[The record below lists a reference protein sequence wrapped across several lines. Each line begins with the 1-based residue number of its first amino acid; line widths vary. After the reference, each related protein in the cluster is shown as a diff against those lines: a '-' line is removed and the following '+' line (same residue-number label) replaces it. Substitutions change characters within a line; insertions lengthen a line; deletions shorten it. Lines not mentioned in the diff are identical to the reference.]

1 MPREAFP
8 LPATS
13 LSIILM
19 ATLRELKERIGSV
32 ASTQKT
38 TSAMKMI
45 SSAKMHKATQQL
57 QRLSPFRG
65 MVQSVL
71 AHLLSTDQ
79 EFSSPLIAT
88 RKVEK
93 MALVVYGSDD
103 GLCGA
108 FNINIFKQL
117 LTIIGK
123 LRAEHGKKLAIT
135 VHPIGKKMSKAVH
148 KVERELAIAV
158 EDVNY
163 MNTRS
168 TSDQLHDFTEML
180 RERFVDKRY
189 DRVDVIYMRFY
200 SAGRQRLQNE
210 TLLPVSPEALAKE
223 AAKGDANA
231 PCLFEP
237 DANTI
242 FTSVLPL
249 HLRAAMQDVFTHS
262 AASEQ
267 ATRVMAMQTASDNA
281 AELLEELNLE
291 YNKLRQASITTELLD
306 IVGGQVER

>member
-1 MPREAFP
+1 
-8 LPATS
+8 
-13 LSIILM
+13 M

-57 QRLSPFRG
+57 QRLSPYRT
-65 MVQSVL
+65 MVQNVL
-71 AHLLSTDQ
+71 GHLMLTDF
-79 EFSSPLIAT
+79 EFSSQLIT
-88 RKVEK
+88 VREVGSL
-93 MALVVYGSDD
+93 ALVVYGSDD

-117 LTIIGK
+117 LSLIKSHREQLGSSID
-123 LRAEHGKKLAIT
+123 IT
-135 VHPIGKKMSKAVH
+135 VFPIGKKIAKAVH
-148 KVERELAIAV
+148 KVEKELRIKV
-158 EDVNY
+158 KDVPY

-168 TSDQLHDFTEML
+168 TAEQLHEFTEQL
-180 RERFVDKRY
+180 RDDFVKAVY
-189 DRVDVIYMRFY
+189 DRVDVVYMKFH
-200 SAGRQRLQNE
+200 STSRQRLQAD
-210 TLLPVSPEALAKE
+210 TLLPISAEALAAE
-223 AAKGDANA
+223 ASRADANA
-231 PCLFEP
+231 PCIFEP
-237 DANTI
+237 DANAI
-242 FTSVLPL
+242 FNSVLPL
-249 HLRAAMQDVFTHS
+249 YLRAMMQDVFTHS

-281 AELLEELNLE
+281 AELLEDLNLE